1 LLFGLLQWSK
11 RVISVVMPSYNSAAF
26 VAEAIESVLAQTFPY
41 FELLVCDDGSTDG
54 TQAIVQ
60 EYTRRDGRVRLL
72 QHGFRSVSRNCNA
85 AMEAAR
91 YDWIARIDAD
101 DIMHRHRLERQMAA
115 AAADPSVVLWGG
127 FARLIDRTGRI
138 LRTAALGP
146 TSEAGFQ
153 ELRHSGRMIVIL
165 GPTVM
170 FRRSLALELGGYDPR
185 FDSAEDLE
193 LLHRLA
199 DHGSVRAIPRML
211 SRYRIHGTSVT
222 ATSAVRQAR
231 LLRYI
236 DARNR
241 ARVEGRPAPT
251 LEAYIE
257 ALDRAPPLAR
267 LTEWADGRARLHYRN
282 ASVHHAERRLGRALV
297 AVGLAITFNP
307 AFALGRINNRFVRSL
322 MRRLPPA
329 TGTAERAS
337 TVQEDTSL

>member
-1 LLFGLLQWSK
+1 M
-11 RVISVVMPSYNSAAF
+11 ISVVMPSYNSAAF

-185 FDSAEDLE
+185 FDPLRIWSCWTGWRTMDQVG
-193 LLHRLA
+193 R
-199 DHGSVRAIPRML
+199 SRML

-222 ATSAVRQAR
+222 ATSAVRQAACYAISTRAIGPGRGSSGPHIGKPTSKLWTGRHPWRAWWSGQMAEPVYTTATHRCTMRNGGLAVPSSRSAWPSPSIPPSPWAGSTIVLSAHLCAACTRQQELPRR
-231 LLRYI
+231 LLRF
-236 DARNR
+236 RKT
-241 ARVEGRPAPT
+241 PAS
-251 LEAYIE
+251 
-257 ALDRAPPLAR
+257 D
-267 LTEWADGRARLHYRN
+267 
-282 ASVHHAERRLGRALV
+282 V
-297 AVGLAITFNP
+297 F
-307 AFALGRINNRFVRSL
+307 RF
-322 MRRLPPA
+322 P
-329 TGTAERAS
+329 
-337 TVQEDTSL
+337 

>member
-1 LLFGLLQWSK
+1 M
-11 RVISVVMPSYNSAAF
+11 ISVVMPSYNSAAF

-185 FDSAEDLE
+185 FDPLRIWSCWTGWRTMDQFGRSPGCSRATASTAPVLPRPRRSA
-193 LLHRLA
+193 RPA
-199 DHGSVRAIPRML
+199 CYAISTRAIGL
-211 SRYRIHGTSVT
+211 GSRVVRPPHWKPTSK
-222 ATSAVRQAR
+222 
-231 LLRYI
+231 LLTGRHPW
-236 DARNR
+236 R
-241 ARVEGRPAPT
+241 A
-251 LEAYIE
+251 
-257 ALDRAPPLAR
+257 
-267 LTEWADGRARLHYRN
+267 
-282 ASVHHAERRLGRALV
+282 
-297 AVGLAITFNP
+297 
-307 AFALGRINNRFVRSL
+307 
-322 MRRLPPA
+322 
-329 TGTAERAS
+329 
-337 TVQEDTSL
+337 